1 MLHSV
6 SPDDTADT
14 DLQCSFTIFT
24 AFFADTGTD
33 PGEARLDDIGG
44 GGGGAGPG
52 GGGGGAGPRDDLNI
66 GGGGGG
72 GTDFIPGGAGGGG
85 GGGTNDEVAGGGGGG
100 GPEPGDGVVEGRPGP
115 SAASS

>member
-1 MLHSV
+1 MADLSQDTGGAVLHSV

-33 PGEARLDDIGG
+33 PEARLDDNGG

-72 GTDFIPGGAGGGG
+72 GTDFIPDGAGGGSG
-85 GGGTNDEVAGGGGGG
+85 G
-100 GPEPGDGVVEGRPGP
+100 
-115 SAASS
+115 

>member
-66 GGGGGG
+66 GGG
-72 GTDFIPGGAGGGG
+72 TDFIPGGAGGGG

-100 GPEPGDGVVEGRPGP
+100 GTEPGDGVVEGRPGP